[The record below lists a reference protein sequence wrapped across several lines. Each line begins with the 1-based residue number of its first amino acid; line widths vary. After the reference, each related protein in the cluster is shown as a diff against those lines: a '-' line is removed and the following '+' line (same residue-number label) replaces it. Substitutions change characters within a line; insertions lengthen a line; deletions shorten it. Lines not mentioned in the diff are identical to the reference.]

1 LVVVTFAT
9 LAAEFL
15 ANQYQAPVTVLGL
28 LVGLSLS
35 FLGDDVRLA
44 PGLSLASTTL
54 LRAGV
59 ILLGARVTI
68 PQIAALGPE
77 TLACLVTVVVTTL
90 ASALVFARLGGCDTA
105 LGILVGGAVAICG
118 ASAAMA
124 IALLLGEGRADRMR
138 LMVVLIGISTMS
150 ATAMILYPALAHAL
164 GLSDRE
170 AGFFLGASIHDVAQ
184 ALGAGYAFSGP
195 AGEIAT
201 IVKLAR
207 VVLLGP
213 LLLLLGILL
222 PRKGTRPSLRSGVP
236 WFVFGFLALSGVNST
251 GLIAAPVSSR
261 VASTGSL
268 LIVVALVASAMRSPV
283 RQIIGQ
289 GWRPLAVICGTTVVS
304 GAAAMVL
311 ARLAL

>member
-1 LVVVTFAT
+1 VVVTLAT

-44 PGLSLASTTL
+44 PGLNLASTTL

-77 TLACLVTVVVTTL
+77 TLACLVAVVITTL
-90 ASALVFARLGGCDTA
+90 AAALAFARLGGCDTA
-105 LGILVGGAVAICG
+105 LGLLVGGAVAICG

-150 ATAMILYPALAHAL
+150 AIAMILYPALAHAI
-164 GLSDRE
+164 GLSDRQ

-184 ALGAGYAFSGP
+184 ALGAGYAYSGP
-195 AGEIAT
+195 AGEVAT

-213 LLLLLGILL
+213 LLLFLGILL
-222 PRKGTRPSLRSGVP
+222 SRKGTNPSPHSGVP
-236 WFVFGFLALSGVNST
+236 WFVLGFVALSGANST
-251 GLIAAPVSSR
+251 GVIPAPVSDQ
-261 VASTGSL
+261 VASAGSL
-268 LIVVALVASAMRSPV
+268 LIVVALVASAIRSPV

-289 GWRPLAVICGTTVVS
+289 GWRPLAVIFGTSVAACA
-304 GAAAMVL
+304 GAMLL
-311 ARLAL
+311 AHLAL